1 MIIGTKV
8 EFENLADY
16 ILRDYLG
23 SEYESY
29 KPFDV
34 NAFAKDYLKLEISYC
49 EFNPKDNIEGKRIGN
64 QIQLDQRL
72 NEPTRIGERNFTV
85 AHEGGH
91 DLINWQD
98 PNYVPDQTINYRIRS
113 QRKELKTE
121 NDFREWQANVV
132 ASCLLLRPCLVDW
145 TMFTFARKEKITVF
159 GGYTIH
165 RMVLF
170 TYLQEKRQT
179 SLPKDAFSGYVLTV
193 VCQLTTMNS
202 SPLTSS
208 SNNITGSSLESI
220 PTGICAIFSRTKV
233 FRECHSK
240 TVMNSTI

>member
-49 EFNPKDNIEGKRIGN
+49 EFNPKDKIEGKRIGN

-72 NEPTRIGERNFTV
+72 NEPTRVGERNFTV
-85 AHEGGH
+85 AHECGH

-165 RMVLF
+165 RIDRYIIRMMAQ
-170 TYLQEKRQT
+170 YLGVSQECLRYR
-179 SLPKDAFSGYVLTV
+179 LDRLGYLDHK
-193 VCQLTTMNS
+193 
-202 SPLTSS
+202 P
-208 SNNITGSSLESI
+208 IAEYD
-220 PTGICAIFSRTKV
+220 P
-233 FRECHSK
+233 
-240 TVMNSTI
+240 VMDMCLSWEVNQWIRV

>member
-72 NEPTRIGERNFTV
+72 NEPTRVGERNFTV
-85 AHEGGH
+85 AHECGH

-165 RMVLF
+165 RIDRYIIRMMAQ
-170 TYLQEKRQT
+170 YLGVSQECLRYR
-179 SLPKDAFSGYVLTV
+179 LDRLGYLDHKPIAEYDPVIDMCLSWEV
-193 VCQLTTMNS
+193 NQWIRV
-202 SPLTSS
+202 
-208 SNNITGSSLESI
+208 
-220 PTGICAIFSRTKV
+220 
-233 FRECHSK
+233 
-240 TVMNSTI
+240 

>member
-72 NEPTRIGERNFTV
+72 NEPTRVGERNFTV
-85 AHEGGH
+85 AHECGH

-165 RMVLF
+165 RIDRYIIRMMAQ
-170 TYLQEKRQT
+170 YLGVSQECLRYR
-179 SLPKDAFSGYVLTV
+179 LDRLGYLDHKPIVEYD
-193 VCQLTTMNS
+193 
-202 SPLTSS
+202 P
-208 SNNITGSSLESI
+208 
-220 PTGICAIFSRTKV
+220 
-233 FRECHSK
+233 
-240 TVMNSTI
+240 VMDMCLSWEVNQWIRV

>member
-72 NEPTRIGERNFTV
+72 NEPTRVGERNFTV
-85 AHEGGH
+85 AHECGH

-165 RMVLF
+165 RIDRYIIRMMAQ
-170 TYLQEKRQT
+170 YLGVSQECLCYR
-179 SLPKDAFSGYVLTV
+179 LDRLGYLDHK
-193 VCQLTTMNS
+193 
-202 SPLTSS
+202 P
-208 SNNITGSSLESI
+208 IAEYD
-220 PTGICAIFSRTKV
+220 P
-233 FRECHSK
+233 
-240 TVMNSTI
+240 VMDMCLSWEVNQWIRI

>member
-1 MIIGTKV
+1 MIIGTKI

-72 NEPTRIGERNFTV
+72 NEPTRVGERNFTV
-85 AHEGGH
+85 AHECGH

-165 RMVLF
+165 RIYRYIIRMMAQ
-170 TYLQEKRQT
+170 YLGVSQECLRYR
-179 SLPKDAFSGYVLTV
+179 LDRLGYLDHK
-193 VCQLTTMNS
+193 
-202 SPLTSS
+202 P
-208 SNNITGSSLESI
+208 IAEYD
-220 PTGICAIFSRTKV
+220 P
-233 FRECHSK
+233 
-240 TVMNSTI
+240 VMDMCLSWEVNQWIRV

>member
-85 AHEGGH
+85 AHECGH

-121 NDFREWQANVV
+121 NDFREWQAIGGIVSFAPPLSRRLDDV
-132 ASCLLLRPCLVDW
+132 HLCEEGKDHCVWWIHDPSYRQIYYSYDGTVSW
-145 TMFTFARKEKITVF
+145 RFAR
-159 GGYTIH
+159 
-165 RMVLF
+165 M
-170 TYLQEKRQT
+170 
-179 SLPKDAFSGYVLTV
+179 P
-193 VCQLTTMNS
+193 
-202 SPLTSS
+202 PL
-208 SNNITGSSLESI
+208 
-220 PTGICAIFSRTKV
+220 
-233 FRECHSK
+233 
-240 TVMNSTI
+240 

>member
-8 EFENLADY
+8 EFEKLADY

-49 EFNPKDNIEGKRIGN
+49 EFNPEDNIEGKRTGN
-64 QIQLDQRL
+64 QIFLDQRL
-72 NEPTRIGERNFTV
+72 SEPTRVGERNFTI
-85 AHEGGH
+85 AHECGH

-121 NDFREWQANVV
+121 NDFKEWQANVV

-145 TMFTFARKEKITVF
+145 TMFTIARKEKITVF

-165 RMVLF
+165 RIDRYIIRMMAQ
-170 TYLQEKRQT
+170 YLGVSQECLRYR
-179 SLPKDAFSGYVLTV
+179 LDRLGYLDHKPI
-193 VCQLTTMNS
+193 S
-202 SPLTSS
+202 EYDP
-208 SNNITGSSLESI
+208 
-220 PTGICAIFSRTKV
+220 
-233 FRECHSK
+233 
-240 TVMNSTI
+240 VMDMCLSWEVNQWIRV

>member
-72 NEPTRIGERNFTV
+72 NKPTRIGERNFTV
-85 AHEGGH
+85 AHECGH

-165 RMVLF
+165 RIDRYIIRMMAQ
-170 TYLQEKRQT
+170 YLGVSQECLRYR
-179 SLPKDAFSGYVLTV
+179 LDRLGYLDHK
-193 VCQLTTMNS
+193 
-202 SPLTSS
+202 P
-208 SNNITGSSLESI
+208 IAEYD
-220 PTGICAIFSRTKV
+220 P
-233 FRECHSK
+233 
-240 TVMNSTI
+240 VMDMCLSWEVNQWIRV

>member
-72 NEPTRIGERNFTV
+72 NEPTRVGERNFTI
-85 AHEGGH
+85 AHECGH

-165 RMVLF
+165 RIDRYIIRMMAQ
-170 TYLQEKRQT
+170 YLGVSQECLRYR
-179 SLPKDAFSGYVLTV
+179 LDRLGYLDHK
-193 VCQLTTMNS
+193 
-202 SPLTSS
+202 P
-208 SNNITGSSLESI
+208 IAEYD
-220 PTGICAIFSRTKV
+220 P
-233 FRECHSK
+233 
-240 TVMNSTI
+240 VMDMCLSWEVNQWIRV

>member
-49 EFNPKDNIEGKRIGN
+49 AFNPEDNIEGKRTGN
-64 QIQLDQRL
+64 QIFLDQRL
-72 NEPTRIGERNFTV
+72 SEPTRVGERNFTI
-85 AHEGGH
+85 AHECGH

-121 NDFREWQANVV
+121 NDFKEWQANVV

-145 TMFTFARKEKITVF
+145 TMFTIARKEKITVF

-165 RMVLF
+165 RIDRYIIRMMAQ
-170 TYLQEKRQT
+170 YLGVSQECLRYR
-179 SLPKDAFSGYVLTV
+179 LDRLGYLDHKPI
-193 VCQLTTMNS
+193 S
-202 SPLTSS
+202 EYDP
-208 SNNITGSSLESI
+208 
-220 PTGICAIFSRTKV
+220 
-233 FRECHSK
+233 
-240 TVMNSTI
+240 VMDMCLSWEVNQWIRV

>member
-8 EFENLADY
+8 EFENLAGY

-85 AHEGGH
+85 AHECGH

-165 RMVLF
+165 RIDRYIIRMMAQ
-170 TYLQEKRQT
+170 YLGVSQECLRYR
-179 SLPKDAFSGYVLTV
+179 LDRLGYLDHK
-193 VCQLTTMNS
+193 
-202 SPLTSS
+202 P
-208 SNNITGSSLESI
+208 IAEYD
-220 PTGICAIFSRTKV
+220 P
-233 FRECHSK
+233 
-240 TVMNSTI
+240 VMDMCLSWEVNQWIRV

>member
-72 NEPTRIGERNFTV
+72 NEPTRVGERNFTV
-85 AHEGGH
+85 AHECGH

-159 GGYTIH
+159 GGYKIH
-165 RMVLF
+165 RIDRYIIRMMAQ
-170 TYLQEKRQT
+170 YLGVSQECLRYR
-179 SLPKDAFSGYVLTV
+179 LDRLGYLDHK
-193 VCQLTTMNS
+193 
-202 SPLTSS
+202 P
-208 SNNITGSSLESI
+208 IAEYD
-220 PTGICAIFSRTKV
+220 P
-233 FRECHSK
+233 
-240 TVMNSTI
+240 VMDMCLSWEVNQWIRV

>member
-72 NEPTRIGERNFTV
+72 NEPTRVGERNFTV
-85 AHEGGH
+85 AHECGH

-165 RMVLF
+165 RIDRYIIRMMAQ
-170 TYLQEKRQT
+170 YLGVSQECLHYR
-179 SLPKDAFSGYVLTV
+179 LDRLGYLDHK
-193 VCQLTTMNS
+193 
-202 SPLTSS
+202 P
-208 SNNITGSSLESI
+208 IAEYD
-220 PTGICAIFSRTKV
+220 P
-233 FRECHSK
+233 
-240 TVMNSTI
+240 VMDMCLSWEVNQWIRV

>member
-29 KPFDV
+29 NPFDV
-34 NAFAKDYLKLEISYC
+34 NAFANDYLKLEISYC

-72 NEPTRIGERNFTV
+72 NEPTRVGERNFTV
-85 AHEGGH
+85 AHECGH

-165 RMVLF
+165 RIDRYIIRMMAQ
-170 TYLQEKRQT
+170 YLGVSQECLRYR
-179 SLPKDAFSGYVLTV
+179 LDRLGYLDHKPI
-193 VCQLTTMNS
+193 S
-202 SPLTSS
+202 AYDP
-208 SNNITGSSLESI
+208 
-220 PTGICAIFSRTKV
+220 
-233 FRECHSK
+233 
-240 TVMNSTI
+240 VMDMCLSWEVNQWIRV

>member
-34 NAFAKDYLKLEISYC
+34 NAFAKDYLKLDISYC
-49 EFNPKDNIEGKRIGN
+49 EFNPEDNIEGKRIGN

-72 NEPTRIGERNFTV
+72 NEPTRVGERNFTV
-85 AHEGGH
+85 AHECGH

-165 RMVLF
+165 RIDRYIIRMMAQ
-170 TYLQEKRQT
+170 YLGVSQECLRYR
-179 SLPKDAFSGYVLTV
+179 LDRLGYLDHK
-193 VCQLTTMNS
+193 
-202 SPLTSS
+202 P
-208 SNNITGSSLESI
+208 IAEYD
-220 PTGICAIFSRTKV
+220 P
-233 FRECHSK
+233 
-240 TVMNSTI
+240 VMDMCLSWEVNQWIRV

>member
-1 MIIGTKV
+1 MIIGTKI

-23 SEYESY
+23 SEYESF

-85 AHEGGH
+85 AHECGH

-165 RMVLF
+165 RIDRYIIRMMAQ
-170 TYLQEKRQT
+170 YLGVSQECLRYR
-179 SLPKDAFSGYVLTV
+179 LDRLGYLDHK
-193 VCQLTTMNS
+193 
-202 SPLTSS
+202 P
-208 SNNITGSSLESI
+208 IAEYD
-220 PTGICAIFSRTKV
+220 P
-233 FRECHSK
+233 
-240 TVMNSTI
+240 VMDMCLSWEVNQWIRV

>member
-85 AHEGGH
+85 AHECGH

-165 RMVLF
+165 RIDRYIIRMMAQ
-170 TYLQEKRQT
+170 YLGVSQECLRYR
-179 SLPKDAFSGYVLTV
+179 LDRLGYLDHKPIVEYD
-193 VCQLTTMNS
+193 
-202 SPLTSS
+202 P
-208 SNNITGSSLESI
+208 
-220 PTGICAIFSRTKV
+220 
-233 FRECHSK
+233 
-240 TVMNSTI
+240 VMDMCLSWEVNQWIRV

>member
-72 NEPTRIGERNFTV
+72 NEPTRVGERNFTV
-85 AHEGGH
+85 AHECGH

-165 RMVLF
+165 RIDRYIIRMMAQ
-170 TYLQEKRQT
+170 YLGVSQECLRYR
-179 SLPKDAFSGYVLTV
+179 LDRLGYLDHK
-193 VCQLTTMNS
+193 
-202 SPLTSS
+202 P
-208 SNNITGSSLESI
+208 ITEYD
-220 PTGICAIFSRTKV
+220 P
-233 FRECHSK
+233 
-240 TVMNSTI
+240 VMDMCLSWEVNQWIRV

>member
-29 KPFDV
+29 NPFDV

-85 AHEGGH
+85 AHECGH

-165 RMVLF
+165 RIDRYIIRMMAQ
-170 TYLQEKRQT
+170 YLGVSQECLRYR
-179 SLPKDAFSGYVLTV
+179 LDRLGYLDHK
-193 VCQLTTMNS
+193 
-202 SPLTSS
+202 P
-208 SNNITGSSLESI
+208 IAEYD
-220 PTGICAIFSRTKV
+220 P
-233 FRECHSK
+233 
-240 TVMNSTI
+240 VMDMCLSWEVNQWIRV

>member
-72 NEPTRIGERNFTV
+72 NEPTRVGERNFTV
-85 AHEGGH
+85 AHECGH

-121 NDFREWQANVV
+121 IDFREWQAIVV

-165 RMVLF
+165 RIDRYIIRMMAQ
-170 TYLQEKRQT
+170 YLGVSQECLRYR
-179 SLPKDAFSGYVLTV
+179 LDRLGYLDHK
-193 VCQLTTMNS
+193 
-202 SPLTSS
+202 P
-208 SNNITGSSLESI
+208 IAEYD
-220 PTGICAIFSRTKV
+220 P
-233 FRECHSK
+233 
-240 TVMNSTI
+240 VMDMCLSWEVNQWIRV